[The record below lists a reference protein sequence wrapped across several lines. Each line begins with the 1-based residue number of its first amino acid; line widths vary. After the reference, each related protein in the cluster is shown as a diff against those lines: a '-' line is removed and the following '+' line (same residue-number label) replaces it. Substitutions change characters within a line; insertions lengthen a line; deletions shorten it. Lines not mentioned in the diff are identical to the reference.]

1 MALRRCVIRANTE
14 FDFLIPDTGTVQKE
28 LNPFYPDK
36 SQARAKSAL
45 VLELFDKCM
54 SDDNMTHIW

>member
-1 MALRRCVIRANTE
+1 ME
-14 FDFLIPDTGTVQKE
+14 FDFLIPDTGTGQKE

-36 SQARAKSAL
+36 SQARARSAL
-45 VLELFDKCM
+45 VLELFDEC

>member
-1 MALRRCVIRANTE
+1 M
-14 FDFLIPDTGTVQKE
+14 IPDTGTVQKE
-28 LNPFYPDK
+28 LNLFYPDK

-54 SDDNMTHIW
+54 SVMTT